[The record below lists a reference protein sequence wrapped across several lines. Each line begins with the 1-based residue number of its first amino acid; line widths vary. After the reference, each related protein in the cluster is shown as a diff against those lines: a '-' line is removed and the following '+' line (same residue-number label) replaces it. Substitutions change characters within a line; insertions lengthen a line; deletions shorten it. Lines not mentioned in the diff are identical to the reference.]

1 MSLPAACRDCKK
13 SEREVR
19 ECRVRLVQF
28 SVYGRRC
35 PREEPSKP
43 KVVAELEG
51 DRYLEIP
58 LELIYWKDTVRAV
71 LKQQDIVDMASSL
84 RLHKQIEPIVV
95 KPPDEDGRYEGVIGR
110 LRYEGAKYAHLET
123 ILARVH
129 QFKSQ
134 REVRE
139 WQLVENLH
147 RRQLTE
153 LEKDEAYKEL
163 YDLIKEQRR
172 GVYDQHIVKDIAK
185 KIEELTGEK
194 PAERTIQKRI
204 KIARELP
211 ERVKEVL
218 KTVTGDGFGIRHA
231 EQLLRLKGMPEKQL
245 RFAEEFVAT
254 VIKGKPM
261 TVEKL
266 KKKVDSLIEPPKP
279 EEPIFTCILCGA
291 KLTEKKLAKRMKDI
305 EKDPALY
312 SMVKE
317 RYKEVFNID
326 ESAEDS

>member
-1 MSLPAACRDCKK
+1 MRLPAACRDCRKT
-13 SEREVR
+13 EPEVR

-43 KVVAELEG
+43 EVVAELEG
-51 DRYLEIP
+51 DQYLEIP
-58 LELIYWKDTVRAV
+58 LELIYWKDTVRDV

-95 KPPDEDGRYEGVIGR
+95 KPPDEDGMYEGVIGR

-163 YDLIKEQRR
+163 YDLIKEERR

-185 KIEELTGEK
+185 KIEELTGEQPSEK
-194 PAERTIQKRI
+194 TIWKRI
-204 KIARELP
+204 QIAEELP
-211 ERVKEVL
+211 DRVKEIV
-218 KTVTGDGFGIRHA
+218 KTLPGESFGMKHA
-231 EQLLRLKGMPEKQL
+231 EQLLRLKEDPDKQL
-245 RFAEEFVAT
+245 QFAQEFVAT

-261 TVEKL
+261 TVKNL
-266 KKKVDSLIEPPKP
+266 KKKVDKLLMPSKP
-279 EEPIFTCILCGA
+279 EEHVFTCILCGA
-291 KLTEKKLAKRMKDI
+291 KLTEKKLKSRIRSI
-305 EKDPALY
+305 EKDSALY
-312 SMVKE
+312 GVVKE
-317 RYKEVFNID
+317 RYGEVFSID
-326 ESAEDS
+326 EKEDC